1 MNKLEKRFENIIKEN
16 YNEKDFQNKLVF
28 NFEKFEINEL
38 LNKQKYFEYILI
50 KIIKKQNSNDIW
62 IQRVIILIEAL
73 SEGLFK
79 QQQRKDLKLEV
90 LLKKV
95 NLDSII
101 NLYLDLKEKNINSE
115 KLFDYLLYLPG
126 FFLDENK
133 NISIKIP
140 ETAYENHGYLIM
152 YLTESINKLVEEIE
166 EIEEKRKRIRDF

>member
-79 QQQRKDLKLEV
+79 QQQRKDLKLGI

-115 KLFDYLLYLPG
+115 KLSDYLLYLPS
-126 FFLDENK
+126 FILDENK
-133 NISIKIP
+133 NIPNKIP
-140 ETAYENHGYLIM
+140 ETMYENHGYLIM
-152 YLTESINKLVEEIE
+152 HLTESVNELIDEIE
-166 EIEEKRKRIRDF
+166 YIEEKRKRIRDF